1 MPRSKQSEANSLT
14 AHKRDRS
21 SRSQEKNVADG
32 ILDGLNAHRIAEL
45 RDRLLEWFHKY
56 QRDLPW
62 RRNKD
67 PYRIWLSEIMLQQTR
82 VAAVIPFY
90 ERFLE
95 HFPTIAALAA
105 APETEVLRLWAGLG
119 YYSRARNLQRA
130 AQEIVAKH
138 GSEFP
143 RTAEDVLALPGIG
156 SYTAAAILSIAFGS
170 RHAVLDGNVAR
181 VIARIGAV
189 HGDLREGPRWQSLQ
203 AAADAL
209 LDPDAPS
216 DWNQAVMELGAMIC
230 TPKSPQ
236 CLLCPVA
243 ESCLARQRGLTE
255 VIPEKRKKRAAEEV
269 ELAAAVFLDKHGRT
283 LLLPPPETDRAHVT
297 QDEVRPLISK
307 MWHFP
312 MIAVRRDAS
321 RELAEFLKSF
331 DALKTNAPK
340 PKLEELRSARHTVT
354 YRAIRLRPFRIAV
367 EKLPRVAGAKAV
379 LLSDLV
385 SRSKVPV
392 SNLTRKIGQSAAEG
406 SKSEDQSDGK
416 RQQDAGAATRPGQ
429 RRIHH

>member
-1 MPRSKQSEANSLT
+1 M
-14 AHKRDRS
+14 
-21 SRSQEKNVADG
+21 
-32 ILDGLNAHRIAEL
+32 
-45 RDRLLEWFHKY
+45 EWFHKY

-67 PYRIWLSEIMLQQTR
+67 PYRVWLSEIMLQQTR

-90 ERFLE
+90 ERFLK

-105 APETEVLRLWAGLG
+105 APEAEVLRLWAGLG

-138 GSEFP
+138 GGEFP
-143 RTAEDVLALPGIG
+143 RSAERTLALPGIG

-181 VIARIGAV
+181 VIARLGAV
-189 HGDLREGPRWQSLQ
+189 HGDLREGGRWQALQ
-203 AAADAL
+203 AAAQAL
-209 LDPDAPS
+209 LDPDTPS
-216 DWNQAVMELGAMIC
+216 DWNQAMMELGAMIC
-230 TPKSPQ
+230 APKSPQ

-243 ESCLARQRGLTE
+243 EFCLARRRGLTE
-255 VIPEKRKKRAAEEV
+255 VIPEKRKKRAIELV
-269 ELAAAVFLDKHGRT
+269 ELAAAVFIDKQRRT
-283 LLLPPPETDRAHVT
+283 LLLPPPETDRDHVT

-312 MIAVRRDAS
+312 MIAVHRDVS
-321 RELAEFLKSF
+321 RELVEFLKRFNGLGAKGS
-331 DALKTNAPK
+331 K
-340 PKLEELRSARHTVT
+340 PKLQELRGARHTVT

-367 EKLPRVAGAKAV
+367 AKLPRIAGAKAV

-385 SRSKVPV
+385 SGSKFAV
-392 SNLTRKIGQSAAEG
+392 SNLTRKIVQSAAQDGEG
-406 SKSEDQSDGK
+406 RAHSDGK
-416 RQQDAGAATRPGQ
+416 RR
-429 RRIHH
+429 